1 MKKQER
7 HEANRCRKKG
17 GNETEPHEALV
28 VVESAAFRQ
37 FEHRLD
43 TQLATLVQR
52 WAHTAAP
59 CAMRSPGTRIS
70 QPTLKPSKPK

>member
-1 MKKQER
+1 MKKHEG
-7 HEANRCRKKG
+7 HEASRCRKK

-28 VVESAAFRQ
+28 VVESAVFRQ
-37 FEHRLD
+37 FEHRID

-59 CAMRSPGTRIS
+59 CAMRSPGNRIS
-70 QPTLKPSKPK
+70 QTALKPSKPK